1 MIKKNLLRANC
12 GKYFPRQGKHPAD
25 YRLLMFSC
33 LEDSF
38 IFTQGSK
45 WPMDRSY
52 KQTKKKKTKILFRSD
67 LSITSLFWTHWR
79 CSLHMDLGL
88 QTFPI
93 HHKQT
98 GLGVITM
105 HGLTGTAGSRSHLEF
120 VLLRKCW
127 ETEGG
132 GVSDVRLSVRPTYK
146 FLFPFYVLLL
156 LSIKPT
162 ICQRQVD

>member
-1 MIKKNLLRANC
+1 MIKKNLLGANC

-52 KQTKKKKTKILFRSD
+52 KQTKKKTKILFRSD

-79 CSLHMDLGL
+79 CSLHLDLGL

-93 HHKQT
+93 HHRQT
-98 GLGVITM
+98 GRGVIAM

-120 VLLRKCW
+120 VSLRKCW
-127 ETEGG
+127 VPRGEVCLTCASQ
-132 GVSDVRLSVRPTYK
+132 SDPPTSFC
-146 FLFPFYVLLL
+146 FLFMF
-156 LSIKPT
+156 
-162 ICQRQVD
+162 CCF